1 MTMLKLPR
9 GPRSRF
15 LVALLA
21 VPLLLTASCGF
32 GGGGDDKVTIVGQK
46 FPEADVMTQLYKAL
60 LDDAG
65 YETSV
70 KSLGAR
76 DVYLQPLIDNDV
88 QVSADYLSSMTEAL
102 NRKANGDDAEK
113 VASADT
119 QATVKELEKLAD
131 KYGLTPLDPAEAED
145 ANAYAV
151 TKEFAE
157 KHDLTTL
164 SDLGESG
171 IPVKLGANSDCP
183 DRRDC
188 QVGLEDV
195 YGINIVG
202 FQPTGFDSQATIQD
216 LVKGRTQ
223 LGQVGTTSPNVAA
236 NDLVIL
242 EDDQQLQN
250 AENLIPIVN
259 SEWLKDNQKAA
270 DALNELA
277 DVLTTADLQ
286 AMLAKVVNERQKPE
300 QVAKDYLEDKGL
312 I

>member
-1 MTMLKLPR
+1 MTSLPR
-9 GPRSRF
+9 RLPTR
-15 LVALLA
+15 LLAALLA

-32 GGGGDDKVTIVGQK
+32 GGGGDKVTIVGQK

-70 KSLGAR
+70 KTLGAR
-76 DVYLQPLIDNDV
+76 DVYLQPLIDGDV

-113 VASADT
+113 VASSDPK
-119 QATVKELEKLAD
+119 ATLAALEKLAD
-131 KYGLTPLDPAEAED
+131 KYGLTPLDPAKAED

-151 TKEFAE
+151 TSEFAQQ
-157 KHDLTTL
+157 HDLTTL
-164 SDLGESG
+164 TDLGKSG
-171 IPVKLGANSDCP
+171 VPVKLGANSDCP
-183 DRRDC
+183 DRQDC
-188 QVGLEDV
+188 QLGLEKV

-223 LGQVGTTSPNVAA
+223 LGQVGTTSPNVEA

-259 SEWLKDNQKAA
+259 SDWLKDNQKAA

-277 DVLTTADLQ
+277 GVLTTDDLQ
-286 AMLAKVVNERQKPE
+286 AMLGKVVNERQKPE
-300 QVAKDYLEDKGL
+300 KVAQDYLKDKGL

>member
-1 MTMLKLPR
+1 MTTLHRRLAVA
-9 GPRSRF
+9 
-15 LVALLA
+15 LVAL
-21 VPLLLTASCGF
+21 PLLLTTSCGF
-32 GGGGDDKVTIVGQK
+32 GGGGDEKVTIVGQK
-46 FPEADVMTQLYKAL
+46 FPEADVMTQLYKAI

-70 KSLGAR
+70 KTLGAR
-76 DVYLQPLIDNDV
+76 DVYLQPLIDNEV
-88 QVSADYLSSMTEAL
+88 QISADYLSSMTEAL

-119 QATVKELEKLAD
+119 EATVKELEKLAG
-131 KYGLTPLDPAEAED
+131 KYGLTPLEPAEAED

-164 SDLGESG
+164 SDLGDAG

-183 DRRDC
+183 ERRDC
-188 QVGLEDV
+188 QVGLEEV

-202 FQPTGFDSQATIQD
+202 FEPTGFDSQSTIQD

-277 DVLTTADLQ
+277 DVLTTEDLQ
-286 AMLAKVVNERQKPE
+286 TMLSKVVNERQKPE
-300 QVAKDYLEDKGL
+300 QVAQDYLEEKGL
-312 I
+312 V